1 MSKPAERNVH
11 NADTPDFSVPDD
23 GHGTPTSNTEAL
35 LVICVAALA
44 VFARMQLK
52 ISHPLTGIF
61 RRSPPWPMHLYPSN
75 GLPPS

>member
-1 MSKPAERNVH
+1 
-11 NADTPDFSVPDD
+11 
-23 GHGTPTSNTEAL
+23 
-35 LVICVAALA
+35 LA

-61 RRSPPWPMHLYPSN
+61 RRLPPWPMHLYPSN